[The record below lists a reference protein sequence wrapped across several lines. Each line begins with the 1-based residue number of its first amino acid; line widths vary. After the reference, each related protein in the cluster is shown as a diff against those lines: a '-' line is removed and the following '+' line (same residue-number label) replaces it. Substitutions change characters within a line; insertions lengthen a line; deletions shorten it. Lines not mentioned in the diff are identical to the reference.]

1 MGRTRTIVKVEHVEK
16 KWLSKEEA
24 KKYLG
29 CGDDFLQKLRDSG
42 LVSFARFGS
51 KMYWYE
57 LGSLDRFIARNKVV

>member
-1 MGRTRTIVKVEHVEK
+1 MGRTRTTVRVEPVEK

-29 CGDDFLQKLRDSG
+29 CSDEFLRKLRDNA

-57 LGSLDRFIARNKVV
+57 LSSIDKFIARNKVV